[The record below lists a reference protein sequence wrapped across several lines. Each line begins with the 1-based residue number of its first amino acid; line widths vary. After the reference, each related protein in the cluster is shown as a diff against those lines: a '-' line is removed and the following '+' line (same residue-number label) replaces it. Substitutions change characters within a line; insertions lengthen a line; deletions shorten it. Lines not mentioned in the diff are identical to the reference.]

1 MLDCMLRHAAERI
14 RGKVCALIIDRMMR
28 RAAKRIGGKVCVLV
42 INSRLHAEACC

>member
-1 MLDCMLRHAAERI
+1 MLRRAAERTG
-14 RGKVCALIIDRMMR
+14 GKVCALIIDRMMR